1 MKGRGVIIGTW
12 VMGFLIIGYSSF
24 HQGKGMPKPVRL
36 VKMSAVW
43 TLLTVLGE
51 AAPQLGG
58 IMSVGM
64 LVGLFMMETGN
75 LGFTSGAQTQ
85 EAQAAAQQQTAA
97 LAQLGSVATTGVAV
111 V

>member
-1 MKGRGVIIGTW
+1 MNGRNVIIGTW

-24 HQGKGMPKPVRL
+24 HQGKGMPQPIRL
-36 VKMSAVW
+36 VKLSAVW

-75 LGFTSGAQTQ
+75 LGFTQGKQTQ
-85 EAQAAAQQQTAA
+85 QAQLAAQQQTAA
-97 LAQLGSVATTGVAV
+97 LSSLGSLATTGVALA
-111 V
+111 